1 MTRVSLAQTGYF
13 GIPYLL
19 FLENVDYG
27 RGTQTH
33 LEKMIKLEKMYAY
46 LRGELPVLYEVNKKG
61 AVYDDIIKPLL
72 FELNE
77 QIEAM
82 NQAYD
87 ASFEGMMTCNPDEK
101 KFNVIMRGVYE
112 RIVYLE
118 CISKIL
124 AQESGSDEAVFMG

>member
-1 MTRVSLAQTGYF
+1 MARTSLAGLGYA
-13 GIPYLL
+13 GIPFLL
-19 FLENVDYG
+19 VLENVDYG

-46 LRGELPVLYEVNKKG
+46 LRGELPILYEEKKKLEE
-61 AVYDDIIKPLL
+61 YDAIIKPLL

-101 KFNVIMRGVYE
+101 KFNVIMRGVFE
-112 RIVYLE
+112 RIVSLE

-124 AQESGSDEAVFMG
+124 AEERGDGEAVFMG

>member
-1 MTRVSLAQTGYF
+1 MARTSLAGVGYA
-13 GIPYLL
+13 GIPFLL
-19 FLENVDYG
+19 VLENVDYG

-46 LRGELPVLYEVNKKG
+46 LRGELPILYEEKKKLEG
-61 AVYDDIIKPLL
+61 YDAIIKPLL

-82 NQAYD
+82 NMAYD

-101 KFNVIMRGVYE
+101 KFNVIMRGVFE
-112 RIVYLE
+112 RIVSLE

-124 AQESGSDEAVFMG
+124 AEERGDGEAVFMG